1 MSRQYDSGEYV
12 IELIMQFLIERNSN
26 LIPKPE
32 NCNILGMRLI
42 CTSCTP
48 PSSCCHSSSC
58 VQNVEV
64 VARYIQQQN
73 RDIYE
78 RCGVT
83 IGDPMDRG
91 LRCVSSWHLVGL
103 NFPRHSFVSTLES
116 QLGGGSKE
124 IGSWQLVVM
133 AIDSYQWAILRVVE
147 WNLLNRYYM
156 HQVGKCSHSLMCKS
170 IQCVAVVATVV
181 FFLETPWIRRPGTFS
196 LLCRK

>member
-1 MSRQYDSGEYV
+1 MVWEWGWYV
-12 IELIMQFLIERNSN
+12 PS
-26 LIPKPE
+26 
-32 NCNILGMRLI
+32 
-42 CTSCTP
+42 
-48 PSSCCHSSSC
+48 SSCCHSSSC
-58 VQNVEV
+58 VQNVEA

-73 RDIYE
+73 RDMYE

-103 NFPRHSFVSTLES
+103 NYPRHSFVSTLES
-116 QLGGGSKE
+116 QLGGDSKE

-133 AIDSYQWAILRVVE
+133 ATATSEPSCMWLS

-156 HQVGKCSHSLMCKS
+156 YQVGKCSHSLMRKS

-181 FFLETPWIRRPGTFS
+181 FLLETSWIRRPGTFS

>member
-1 MSRQYDSGEYV
+1 
-12 IELIMQFLIERNSN
+12 MQFLIEHNSN
-26 LIPKPE
+26 LIPKLE
-32 NCNILGMRLI
+32 SCSGLGMRLI
-42 CTSCTP
+42 CTSYTP

-58 VQNVEV
+58 VQNVEA

-91 LRCVSSWHLVGL
+91 LRCVSSWHLAGL
-103 NFPRHSFVSTLES
+103 NFPRHTFVSTLES

-133 AIDSYQWAILRVVE
+133 AIDSYQWAILHVVE
-147 WNLLNRYYM
+147 LEFAEQILPVPGG
-156 HQVGKCSHSLMCKS
+156 QVLSFPDVQEHSMCGCSGHMRLASS
-170 IQCVAVVATVV
+170 
-181 FFLETPWIRRPGTFS
+181 
-196 LLCRK
+196 